1 MTHPIPTAAPDKPVS
16 QDGHGEVLW
25 RIPIQGDHGIQIV
38 QLRAS
43 PFGCAS
49 HVLLEF
55 PSTVGGRLILPAEL
69 FANGGK
75 IE

>member
-1 MTHPIPTAAPDKPVS
+1 MTHPIPTAAPDKPIS

-25 RIPIQGDHGIQIV
+25 RIPIMGDYGV
-38 QLRAS
+38 QMVTLRAAA
-43 PFGCAS
+43 FGDPNR
-49 HVLLEF
+49 VLLEF
-55 PSTVGGRLILPAEL
+55 PAQANSTLVLPAEL